1 MKNLLNLA
9 TAFVALAGWSGVLA
23 LDLPELCGDYQL
35 LNSPDTRVYH
45 GSSRVMGFLS
55 STH

>member
-9 TAFVALAGWSGVLA
+9 TAFVAFAGWSGVFA

-35 LNSPDTRVYH
+35 LNSPGYARVPRTVH
-45 GSSRVMGFLS
+45 E
-55 STH
+55 